1 MPGMTMSMHYNHF
14 RKVIVKNYQHEICIL
29 MLKINHWRTFTG
41 FTLLSITVLTLLGL
55 TVYEAWIFHSVGGV
69 LNIFLFIGAVT
80 AIVSEAKQLK
90 FATANNP
97 KWNIQIW
104 QMFFVFT
111 AGIVTYGMSHDLG
124 LGPVISASIIA
135 LLAHMISPKY
145 SVAAYCGSF
154 VGMTSNLL
162 LYNYQEV
169 ALASSIAG
177 IIYFLTSDVFN
188 GFGGKL
194 GTIALLSTAITCH
207 SLNRDFLTL
216 SIADS
221 RANLWII
228 LVAAIAATLTYYF
241 NIYRKQGPVLASA
254 VVGII
259 GAMVLPPLFPEIG
272 NTLAVVAICASFTGM
287 TSKERCGMLLNII
300 ITGVLTG
307 VLFVYSTPQLG
318 GAGGKLGT
326 IAFGSVLSA
335 WGYRKLIIWIAGK
348 RK

>member
-1 MPGMTMSMHYNHF
+1 M
-14 RKVIVKNYQHEICIL
+14 R
-29 MLKINHWRTFTG
+29 KINHWRTFTG

-55 TVYEAWIFHSVGGV
+55 TVYEAWLFHSIGGV

-80 AIVSEAKQLK
+80 AIISEAKQLK
-90 FATANNP
+90 FATTNNP
-97 KWNIQIW
+97 KWNTQIW
-104 QMFFVFT
+104 QMFSVFT

-124 LGPVISASIIA
+124 LGPVISASVIA
-135 LLAHMISPKY
+135 LIAHMIAPKY

-169 ALASSIAG
+169 ALASFIAG
-177 IIYFLTSDVFN
+177 IVFFLTGDVFN

-194 GTIALLSTAITCH
+194 GTIALLSTAITCQ

-216 SIADS
+216 SIADLQT
-221 RANLWII
+221 NLWII
-228 LVAAIAATLTYYF
+228 LVAAIAAALTFYF

-259 GAMVLPPLFPEIG
+259 GAMILPPLFPEIG

-287 TSKERCGMLLNII
+287 TSKERCGSFRNII

-335 WGYRKLIIWIAGK
+335 SGYRKLITSIAE
-348 RK
+348 RKN

>member
-1 MPGMTMSMHYNHF
+1 
-14 RKVIVKNYQHEICIL
+14 
-29 MLKINHWRTFTG
+29 MLKIIHWRIFSG

-55 TVYEAWIFHSVGGV
+55 TVYDAWLFHSIGGV
-69 LNIFLFIGAVT
+69 LNIILFIGAVT
-80 AIVSEAKQLK
+80 AIISEAKQLK
-90 FATANNP
+90 FTTANNP
-97 KWNIQIW
+97 EWISQFW
-104 QMFFVFT
+104 QVFSVFT

-124 LGPVISASIIA
+124 LGPVISASVIA
-135 LLAHMISPKY
+135 LIAHMIAPKY

-169 ALASSIAG
+169 ALASFIAG
-177 IIYFLTSDVFN
+177 IVFFLTSDVFN

-221 RANLWII
+221 QTNLWII
-228 LVAAIAATLTYYF
+228 LVAAIAAALTYYL
-241 NIYRKQGPVLASA
+241 NIYRKQGSVLASA

-259 GAMVLPPLFPEIG
+259 GAMILPPLFPEIG

-287 TSKERCGMLLNII
+287 TSKDRCGIFWNIL

-307 VLFVYSTPQLG
+307 ILFVYSTPQLG

-335 WGYRKLIIWIAGK
+335 CGYRKILTWFAD
-348 RK
+348 RKLKKHNN

>member
-1 MPGMTMSMHYNHF
+1 
-14 RKVIVKNYQHEICIL
+14 
-29 MLKINHWRTFTG
+29 MLKITQWRTFTG

-55 TVYEAWIFHSVGGV
+55 TVYEAWLFHSIGGI

-80 AIVSEAKQLK
+80 AIISEAKQLK
-90 FATANNP
+90 LTTANKP
-97 KWNIQIW
+97 DWNSQIW
-104 QMFFVFT
+104 QMFSIFT

-124 LGPVISASIIA
+124 LGPVISTSVIA
-135 LLAHMISPKY
+135 LLAHMIAPKY

-162 LYNYQEV
+162 LYNYREV
-169 ALASSIAG
+169 ALASFIAG
-177 IIYFLTSDVFN
+177 IIFFLASDVFN

-194 GTIALLSTAITCH
+194 GTIALLSTALTCH

-221 RANLWII
+221 QTNLWII
-228 LVAAIAATLTYYF
+228 LVAAIAAALTYYF
-241 NIYRKQGPVLASA
+241 NVYRKQGPVLASA

-259 GAMVLPPLFPEIG
+259 GAMILPSLFPEIG
-272 NTLAVVAICASFTGM
+272 NTLTVVAICASFTGM
-287 TSKERCGMLLNII
+287 TSKERCGIFRNIL
-300 ITGVLTG
+300 ITGILTG
-307 VLFVYSTPQLG
+307 IVFVYSTPQLG

-335 WGYRKLIIWIAGK
+335 HGFRKLFILISEGKEKNKIINEDSNS
-348 RK
+348 